1 MASIISVLVGMSA
14 IFGTAEAIKETRSK
28 ARRSE
33 HRSRKC
39 NLVVRCP
46 NSSQYSALL
55 DNRRVVLSGDKLYV
69 DTNTSLNT
77 PFGHPFAGY
86 YHPYPDTPYSGLIST
101 ISDDPPMMNW
111 IYVDRD
117 TYELKFGARPYAEHN
132 FKGPWD
138 CTRQERRL
146 TFGGW
151 EGFCV
156 VLEESGFWGV
166 HFDIDQNALSE
177 KAAGRVVIE
186 VELLR
191 GEIRGVPRA
200 KKDVVGTGKEKAE
213 EGKKEARGKGEGDE
227 VEINLESPGKVKV
240 DVEASG
246 NVECEMGEKGRVDAE
261 KAKASE

>member
-1 MASIISVLVGMSA
+1 MASVVSLLVGMSA

-39 NLVVRCP
+39 NLVVHCP
-46 NSSQYSALL
+46 KSSQYSPML
-55 DNRRVVLSGDKLYV
+55 DNRQVVLSGDKLYV
-69 DTNTSLNT
+69 DTNTCIDV

-86 YHPYPDTPYSGLIST
+86 YHPYPETPYSGLIST

-117 TYELKFGARPYAEHN
+117 TYELKFGPRPYAEHN

-166 HFDIDQNALSE
+166 YFDIDQ
-177 KAAGRVVIE
+177 
-186 VELLR
+186 
-191 GEIRGVPRA
+191 IR
-200 KKDVVGTGKEKAE
+200 
-213 EGKKEARGKGEGDE
+213 
-227 VEINLESPGKVKV
+227 
-240 DVEASG
+240 
-246 NVECEMGEKGRVDAE
+246 
-261 KAKASE
+261 

>member
-1 MASIISVLVGMSA
+1 MASVISVLVGMSA

-28 ARRSE
+28 ARRNE

-39 NLVVRCP
+39 NLILRCP
-46 NSSQYSALL
+46 KSSQYSPLL
-55 DNRRVVLSGDKLYV
+55 ENRRVVLSGDKLYI
-69 DTNTSLNT
+69 DTNTCINT

-86 YHPYPDTPYSGLIST
+86 YHPYPDTPYSGLISS
-101 ISDDPPMMNW
+101 ISDDPPVMNW

-156 VLEESGFWGV
+156 VLEESGFWGLY
-166 HFDIDQNALSE
+166 FDIDQNALSE

-191 GEIRGVPRA
+191 GEIRGAPRVKMGA
-200 KKDVVGTGKEKAE
+200 GKAE
-213 EGKKEARGKGEGDE
+213 
-227 VEINLESPGKVKV
+227 
-240 DVEASG
+240 
-246 NVECEMGEKGRVDAE
+246 
-261 KAKASE
+261 